1 MRHRDPVTFESEA
14 ALCQAFLRNI
24 PDEWIAYPE
33 TAGWDILL
41 VHRIG
46 GWQIG
51 VEAKLTLNAKV
62 IAQAINGERY
72 DQGPDFRAVLVG
84 KVVAENKTLA
94 HALGLTVIT
103 PKGES
108 QWRFAKR
115 KPAAHP
121 WDWFGPHIPTFTPD
135 LPESESLVK
144 IGEWWS
150 DWDRQDWFDRFPINR
165 HALPDYVPEVAAG
178 VPSPMILS
186 HWKIKAM
193 RVCQW
198 VDKNSTITRAQ
209 FKALG
214 IDPSRWM
221 NGVWL
226 KPGETRG
233 EWVRGDRFP
242 GDQFRKEHP
251 NIWEKIAADFETW
264 SAKVSRPQ

>member
-1 MRHRDPVTFESEA
+1 MRGSETIPFQTEA
-14 ALCQAFLRNI
+14 ALCQAFQRTV
-24 PDEWIAYPE
+24 PDEWLVYPE
-33 TAGWDILL
+33 TAGWDMLL
-41 VHRIG
+41 VHRVG

-62 IAQAINGERY
+62 IAQAIKRERY
-72 DQGPDFRAVLVG
+72 GSGPDFRAVLVG
-84 KVVAENKTLA
+84 KVVAENKALA

-103 PKGES
+103 PKDVN

-121 WDWFGPHIPTFTPD
+121 WEWFGPHVPTFRPD
-135 LPESESLVK
+135 LPEGERLVK
-144 IGEWWS
+144 IGEWWG
-150 DWDRQDWFDRFPINR
+150 DWDRSDWFDRFPINR

-186 HWKIKAM
+186 SWKIKAM

-198 VDKNSTITRAQ
+198 VDRSGSITRAQ

-226 KPGETRG
+226 KPGANRG
-233 EWVRGDRFP
+233 EWVRGDKFP
-242 GDQFRKEHP
+242 GDQFKREHP
-251 NIWEKIAADFETW
+251 NVWAKIAEDWPKW
-264 SAKVSRPQ
+264 SDKVPR